1 MLRTH
6 PRTMVTD
13 RRGGTLPMTPPP
25 IARVAFAVC
34 SLAVGFADLSP
45 MVAAE
50 PKSSASSAGNLRRIP
65 LATLPSTAGETV
77 PVIDPAAGGFT
88 VIAFLGTECPLA
100 KVYGPRL
107 NGLSERFADRGVRFV
122 GVNSNQ
128 QDSMAELREY
138 GQRHAV
144 EFPLVKDFDQTF
156 AGECGATRTP
166 EVFVVNATGQV
177 VYRGRID
184 DQYRP
189 GVARAEPTVHDLR
202 DALEQ
207 SLRGEPV
214 QRSVTEAMGCLISFP
229 DRRDSGDEPAS
240 EEHAVTYT
248 AEVSRILQRHC
259 VECHREGQI
268 GPFSLTDFDE
278 IVGWADMIVEV
289 IEEGRMPP
297 WHAREAAHPLANA
310 RSMSRDEIATIRTWV
325 ESGTPYGDAEELPA
339 ERSFLSDWMMPA
351 APEKVLP
358 MSERPFPVPADGI
371 VEYQYFVVDP
381 ELTSDRW
388 VRGAEIRPGN
398 RAVVHHAI
406 AFVRPPDGGD
416 VGRFGIL
423 AAYVPGQ
430 QPTVLPAGYA
440 RRIPTGSKIVF
451 QMHYTPIGRPQQ
463 DITEIGLL
471 FAEPGDVTHEV
482 YAVGG
487 IHQDFEIPPRAADHQ
502 VEGQVKR
509 FPRNGELLSV
519 MPHMHLRGK
528 SFELLVR
535 REGDQGKGLAET
547 PETWLDVPAYDFN
560 WQHNYVFADPPSL
573 RDVESIRFDARFDN
587 SSANPFNPD
596 PDATVTWGDQTWEE
610 MAVVFMDVAEPLR
623 QSAGASASQQASAS
637 QPNRLAGADTVSAND
652 KGANRPNDTKLS
664 NATGGDARRVDA
676 SDGRES
682 SKVKRR
688 RRAGAFAERYLEKF
702 DRDGDGVIRPDEV
715 PDAVRL
721 FGFRD
726 LDRDGDGVIDRDELT
741 RAARSRDLR
750 P

>member
-1 MLRTH
+1 M
-6 PRTMVTD
+6 PIG
-13 RRGGTLPMTPPP
+13 RRVMP
-25 IARVAFAVC
+25 IARRVMPIARRIMSTARLAVAVGYLAVAFA
-34 SLAVGFADLSP
+34 SP
-45 MVAAE
+45 APLVAAE
-50 PKSSASSAGNLRRIP
+50 PTNSASAAGNVRRVP
-65 LATLPSTAGETV
+65 LATLPSTADETV
-77 PVIDPAAGGFT
+77 PVVDPSAGGLT

-107 NGLSERFADRGVRFV
+107 NAFSQRFADRGVRFV
-122 GVNSNQ
+122 GVNSNR

-138 GQRHAV
+138 GQQHAI

-156 AGECGATRTP
+156 AAECGATRTP

-202 DALEQ
+202 DAVEQ

-214 QRSVTEAMGCLISFP
+214 ERPVTEAMGCLISFP
-229 DRRDSGDEPAS
+229 ERPDSGNDTATPK
-240 EEHAVTYT
+240 HAVTYT
-248 AEVSRILQRHC
+248 ADVSRILQRHC
-259 VECHREGQI
+259 VECHRDGQI
-268 GPFSLTDFDE
+268 GPFSLTEFDE

-310 RSMSRDEIATIRTWV
+310 RSMSPDEIASVRTWV

-339 ERSFLSDWMMPA
+339 ERSFVSDWMMPA

-358 MSERPFPVPADGI
+358 MSGSPFPVPADGI

-381 ELTSDRW
+381 ELQSDRW

-430 QPTVLPAGYA
+430 QPTVLPPGYA
-440 RRIPTGSKIVF
+440 RRIPAGSKIVF

-471 FAEPGDVTHEV
+471 FADPGDVTHEV

-509 FPRNGELLSV
+509 FPRNGKLLSV

-535 REGDQGKGLAET
+535 RQGDGGSGDGGT

-560 WQHNYVFADPPSL
+560 WQHNYVFTDPPSL

-623 QSAGASASQQASAS
+623 QSADASAARQGSASQQ
-637 QPNRLAGADTVSAND
+637 D
-652 KGANRPNDTKLS
+652 RP
-664 NATGGDARRVDA
+664 ATTHRA
-676 SDGRES
+676 S
-682 SKVKRR
+682 SKGERR
-688 RRAGAFAERYLEKF
+688 RRAEAFAERYLEKF

-726 LDRDGDGVIDRDELT
+726 LDGDGDRMVDRRELT
-741 RAARSRDLR
+741 RAALSRDLR